1 MNLIWKFDG
10 YESHN
15 TINKHSQDI
24 LSQKYL
30 FNILRDNRMNNNA
43 TLHTL
48 TDNLCITIS
57 EQSNSIMDY

>member
-24 LSQKYL
+24 LSQKQNL
-30 FNILRDNRMNNNA
+30 FNILGDNRMNNNE
-43 TLHTL
+43 TPPHT
-48 TDNLCITIS
+48 DW
-57 EQSNSIMDY
+57 